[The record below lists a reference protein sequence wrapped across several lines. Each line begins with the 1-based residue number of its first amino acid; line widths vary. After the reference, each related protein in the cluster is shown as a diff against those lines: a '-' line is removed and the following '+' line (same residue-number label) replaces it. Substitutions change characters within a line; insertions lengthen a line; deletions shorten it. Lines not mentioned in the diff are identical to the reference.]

1 MPQASAESLEQVAED
16 DPRKQ
21 LELSVSRY
29 ELGEWKHELNNVIVN
44 YDNIEFARHRSGAKS
59 KTRHFRM

>member
-1 MPQASAESLEQVAED
+1 MPQASVESLEQVAED

-44 YDNIEFARHRSGAKS
+44 YDNIEPALHRGGEEG
-59 KTRHFRM
+59 